1 MRLVYATLIFFCFMR
16 LPPAVCLNR
25 FRGTF
30 LPAEPVGIVALY
42 LTDTSGKRRAVAVP
56 MVRASFV
63 VGMVDEAAF
72 KMRVFLEKNVPTVAG
87 VSGLERHGKAA

>member
-1 MRLVYATLIFFCFMR
+1 M
-16 LPPAVCLNR
+16 
-25 FRGTF
+25 
-30 LPAEPVGIVALY
+30 ALY

-87 VSGLERHGKAA
+87 VSGLERHGKAARSKDGEIGNVDGFQLLRRNHVFLLSARGFL